1 MSTEKRDI
9 IASILEESPLFSGLR
24 WEEKRMV
31 IEELLKTY
39 SDFFK
44 YAHKE
49 KVIEDKEEDKV
60 EWFKKRLE

>member
-9 IASILEESPLFSGLR
+9 IASILEESPLFSCLR

-39 SDFFK
+39 SGFFK
-44 YAHKE
+44 YTPKE
-49 KVIEDKEEDKV
+49 RAVEDKEDRV